1 MASPLRAQSWSAY
14 HLSLAHIS
22 CHMPSRILSVRH
34 VCKSPGWSCLGIWYL
49 TISDFILILA
59 ECLRRYFLDGIL
71 KKYQYINKNINTE
84 YLPKIPI
91 QMATPMPLAPMCLT
105 VFFVPRCWR
114 SFRWQHLMNHALW
127 EVQHQ
132 GIHVWCYP
140 ATKPQTGR
148 SQKGEKIFKNI
159 WTWQKHD
166 NISQFLII
174 IWYWYNY
181 RNIWCNMM

>member
-84 YLPKIPI
+84 YHRIPSKNTNPDGDPN
-91 QMATPMPLAPMCLT
+91 AAGSH
-105 VFFVPRCWR
+105 VFNG
-114 SFRWQHLMNHALW
+114 SFRPKVLKILSLAALD
-127 EVQHQ
+127 EPCALR
-132 GIHVWCYP
+132 GAAPRYP
-140 ATKPQTGR
+140 CVVLPCQP
-148 SQKGEKIFKNI
+148 
-159 WTWQKHD
+159 H
-166 NISQFLII
+166 
-174 IWYWYNY
+174 
-181 RNIWCNMM
+181 

>member
-14 HLSLAHIS
+14 HLSLAHIR
-22 CHMPSRILSVRH
+22 CYMLSRILSIRH

-84 YLPKIPI
+84 YLEYLPSI

-105 VFFVPRCWR
+105 VFSVPRCWR

-140 ATKPQTGR
+140 ASHTMHKDHKRERRFSKTFEHD
-148 SQKGEKIFKNI
+148 KNMTIFHI
-159 WTWQKHD
+159 FW
-166 NISQFLII
+166 
-174 IWYWYNY
+174 
-181 RNIWCNMM
+181 